1 MGKQLDETIK
11 LINAIR
17 EEDKEHGFNGI
28 AGTLLT
34 TNNLLS
40 NIAVSLAIIAD
51 ESVKRNDMLIKLEGM
66 DENEMEYAT
75 QNDTEV
81 NA

>member
-17 EEDKEHGFNGI
+17 EEDKNHAFIGL
-28 AGTLLT
+28 AATQLT

-51 ESVKRNDMLIKLEGM
+51 ETARGNDLFIDTMEG
-66 DENEMEYAT
+66 ENAKH
-75 QNDTEV
+75 
-81 NA
+81 